1 VTPIWG
7 ANGTR
12 SLTSP
17 GSSVAAAEAVG
28 YDATGVEL
36 DAEYFRL
43 AERAIPRL
51 AALYPDFK
59 GSQFEMDPGRDAA
72 PRADANQL
80 DFALA
85 EEPAAYAAPKAR
97 PRPVAR

>member
-1 VTPIWG
+1 
-7 ANGTR
+7 
-12 SLTSP
+12 
-17 GSSVAAAEAVG
+17 
-28 YDATGVEL
+28 VEL

-59 GSQFEMDPGRDAA
+59 GAQFEMKANRAAA
-72 PRADANQL
+72 PPPDANQL

-85 EEPAAYAAPKAR
+85 EESPACAAAKNR